1 MSIAKSNKKYH
12 VFLFLI
18 TPVLGLIYGVK
29 SKSLKTIRWSI
40 FAFTVIYGSLFYS
53 LFDGKDEETANDG
66 VRHLAEAQRHYQD
79 LNFSIWWDELIA
91 ILSLEPINGTQ
102 SDVFIHVISYV
113 AVGIFNAPFLFFTF
127 VAIVYGYFFSGA
139 FVKILSYINWNSG
152 YNKRFFYFFLV
163 LLIMWRLPHNMQ
175 TVRTWTGMWVLIYAL
190 LSYHETK
197 NKKYML
203 LALCP
208 LFIHIGYTMLGFAY
222 WVVLFSGLRNPKVYF
237 IIFIFSIFVSN
248 VVEQIGFL
256 DFAAQTEIG
265 ESKSKAYYLDDDRAE
280 EYYGER
286 QESSANFY
294 KKYEELKIHHYV
306 LSGVIIFIFFFLRK
320 RGFGELENTLF
331 SYALAGASFS
341 NFFTAIYAVHNRGW
355 LIAGFLMIAL
365 LVIFLSKQDLR
376 RISLSSL
383 KVKFPL
389 LLFSLTIAPFMLFFI
404 ASTIQY
410 TSANIFLMPII
421 SWVVPESGFTVREAI
436 GLFL

>member
-1 MSIAKSNKKYH
+1 
-12 VFLFLI
+12 
-18 TPVLGLIYGVK
+18 
-29 SKSLKTIRWSI
+29 
-40 FAFTVIYGSLFYS
+40 
-53 LFDGKDEETANDG
+53 
-66 VRHLAEAQRHYQD
+66 
-79 LNFSIWWDELIA
+79 
-91 ILSLEPINGTQ
+91 
-102 SDVFIHVISYV
+102 
-113 AVGIFNAPFLFFTF
+113 
-127 VAIVYGYFFSGA
+127 
-139 FVKILSYINWNSG
+139 
-152 YNKRFFYFFLV
+152 
-163 LLIMWRLPHNMQ
+163 
-175 TVRTWTGMWVLIYAL
+175 
-190 LSYHETK
+190 
-197 NKKYML
+197 ML

-208 LFIHIGYTMLGFAY
+208 LFIHIGYAMLGIAY
-222 WVVLFSGLRNPKVYF
+222 WAVLFTGFRNPKIYF

-248 VVEQIGFL
+248 VVEQTGFL

-265 ESKSKAYYLDDDRAE
+265 EKKSKAYYLEGDRAD
-280 EYYGER
+280 EYYESK

-294 KKYEELKIHHYV
+294 KKYVELKIHHYV
-306 LSGVIIFIFFFLRK
+306 LSGIIIFMFVFLRK

-341 NFFTAIYAVHNRGW
+341 NFFTPIFAVHNRGW
-355 LIAGFLMIAL
+355 FIAGFLMIAL